1 MNKLVR
7 SLYAGA
13 ALSMPLI
20 FTITTPAVAAP
31 EANAGVVAV
40 IQGSGGIGPGLEI
53 IPDEQSI
60 SFGGT
65 ATVVA
70 AVESNTPK
78 VLASY
83 GCGFGGTD
91 LAGWIGSGVG
101 FVSGSCGPLSFETCV
116 FVREAAHVD
125 VVCANT
131 SSGVGGAYAKCVF
144 RPHQVLPVTSYD
156 LTCIVPAAATATV

>member
-1 MNKLVR
+1 MNKVVR

-20 FTITTPAVAAP
+20 FTFTTPAVAAV
-31 EANAGVVAV
+31 AGGAV
-40 IQGSGGIGPGLEI
+40 IQGSGGISPGLDI
-53 IPDEQSI
+53 VPVEQSI

-65 ATVVA
+65 ATVVGVNGTSPEVA
-70 AVESNTPK
+70 TT
-78 VLASY
+78 Y
-83 GCGFGGTD
+83 GCSFSGTD
-91 LAGWIGSGVG
+91 LAGWVGSGVG
-101 FVSGSCGPLSFETCV
+101 TVSGACGPLAFDLCA

-131 SSGVGGAYAKCVF
+131 SSGAGAAYAKCVF

-156 LTCIVPAAATATV
+156 LTCIAAAATS

>member
-20 FTITTPAVAAP
+20 FTITTPAVAA
-31 EANAGVVAV
+31 AGGAAV
-40 IQGSGGIGPGLEI
+40 IQGSGGISPGLDI
-53 IPDEQSI
+53 IPAEQSI

-65 ATVVA
+65 ATVVGIDGT
-70 AVESNTPK
+70 TP
-78 VLASY
+78 VVGGTY
-83 GCGFGGTD
+83 GCSFGGTD
-91 LAGWIGSGVG
+91 LLGWIGSGQG
-101 FVSGSCGPLSFETCV
+101 FVAGACGPLSFDTCV

-125 VVCANT
+125 VACAGT
-131 SSGVGGAYAKCVF
+131 TGAAAAKCVF

-156 LTCIVPAAATATV
+156 LTCVVPAAATL